1 MEKEQ
6 MGLVVEQGGRK
17 ASEGEIYY
25 SSSSRLPA
33 TFHPGGH
40 VSLGMPTR
48 EASVWDA
55 ALPDPLLSLFIIHFN
70 LCTALAE
77 NLSKKRWEGE
87 RMTCF
92 DKTQLTVHYEICH
105 TAFVVIQ
112 TEASAQGQRR
122 HAEMAIRAINLTK

>member
-1 MEKEQ
+1 MPKSPAHLKEKKKKKKKKKTER
-6 MGLVVEQGGRK
+6 G
-17 ASEGEIYY
+17 EGEETQDEGGSQNGEDGWTWSFPFSLGSVSAPAHGERANGAGGGAR

-87 RMTCF
+87 R
-92 DKTQLTVHYEICH
+92 
-105 TAFVVIQ
+105 
-112 TEASAQGQRR
+112 
-122 HAEMAIRAINLTK
+122 